1 MNLVNKVNK
10 FEGDQVRGVIEDL
23 VTVFEQTVSTDDR
36 RRLVLAT
43 WTVCTW
49 FPEEFDF
56 FPRLYIAS
64 AVRGSG
70 KSTCL
75 EVVNKVS
82 YLPISASS
90 ATEASIFRILDKGF
104 RTLLLDE
111 VDNMNLDQRGGLV
124 AILNTGH
131 QRDGFVIRCGD
142 SKQNFEP
149 QQYRAS
155 GFVAFAGLSGS
166 MMPTLLSRSI
176 QLNLVPAKPNKRLV
190 RVSKLDMRHVDSI
203 KERLES
209 LRQDHKFITSLREF
223 EPAELFH
230 NRTQDNWE
238 PLMKLAGLSGKDVST
253 KLFEAS
259 QMLEDEKSQDDD
271 DLKLIL
277 LSDIQK
283 IFEQQ
288 NIRKLTTS
296 QLINQL
302 VRLDDSQWSCYTRG
316 RPIDNR
322 QLTRLLRSF
331 GMKTERMKF
340 GDRTST
346 GYRIEQFYPVWD
358 VYLTAKA
365 SPK

>member
-1 MNLVNKVNK
+1 MNLVNKVNN
-10 FEGDQVRGVIEDL
+10 FEGARVREVIEDL
-23 VTVFEQTVSTDDR
+23 QTVFEQTVSTDDKH
-36 RRLVLAT
+36 RLVLAT
-43 WTVCTW
+43 WAACTW

-56 FPRLYIAS
+56 FPRLYVAS

-75 EVVNKVS
+75 EVLNKVS

-90 ATEASIFRILDKGF
+90 VTEASIFRILDRGF
-104 RTLLLDE
+104 RTMLLDE
-111 VDNMNLDQRGGLV
+111 VDNMNLDQKGGLV

-176 QLNLVPAKPNKRLV
+176 QLNLFPAKPNKRLV
-190 RVSKLDMRHVDSI
+190 RVSKIDMGFIDSI
-203 KERLES
+203 KERLET
-209 LRQDHKFITSLREF
+209 LRQNEEFIHSLREF

-238 PLMKLAGLSGKDVST
+238 PLMKLAGLSGEDVSS

-271 DLKLIL
+271 DLKLVL

-283 IFEQQ
+283 IFERQ
-288 NIRKLTTS
+288 NISKVTTS
-296 QLINQL
+296 QLINHL
-302 VRLDDSQWSCYTRG
+302 VRLDDSQWSCYNRG
-316 RPIDNR
+316 RPIDNH

-331 GMKTERMKF
+331 GMKTERMKVK
-340 GDRTST
+340 DRTST
-346 GYRIEQFYPVWD
+346 GYRIEQFYPVWG
-358 VYLTAKA
+358 VYLTAKD

>member
-1 MNLVNKVNK
+1 MNLVNKVNN
-10 FEGDQVRGVIEDL
+10 FEEDRVRGVIEDL
-23 VTVFEQTVSTDDR
+23 VTVFEQTVSTDDE
-36 RRLVLAT
+36 RRLVLAI
-43 WTVCTW
+43 WTACTW

-70 KSTCL
+70 KTTCL
-75 EVVNKVS
+75 EVLNKVS

-90 ATEASIFRILDKGF
+90 TTEAAIFRILDKGF

-111 VDNMNLDQRGGLV
+111 VDNMNLDQKGGLV

-142 SKQNFEP
+142 SKQKFEP

-176 QLNLVPAKPNKRLV
+176 QLNLFPAKPNQSLV
-190 RVSKLDMRHVDSI
+190 RVSKLDVGLIDSI

-209 LRQDHKFITSLREF
+209 LRQDQEFIASVRAF

-238 PLMKLAGLSGKDVST
+238 PLMKLAGLSGKDVSS

-259 QMLEDEKSQDDD
+259 RMLEDEKSLDDED
-271 DLKLIL
+271 VKIVL

-283 IFEQQ
+283 IFERQ
-288 NIRKLTTS
+288 NIKKLTTS
-296 QLINQL
+296 QLVNQL
-302 VRLDDSQWSCYTRG
+302 VCLDDSQWSCYNRG
-316 RPIDNR
+316 RPIDNH
-322 QLTRLLRSF
+322 QLTKLLRSF
-331 GMKTERMKF
+331 GVKTERIKV
-340 GDRTST
+340 GDRTTT
-346 GYRIEQFYPVWD
+346 GYRIEQFFRVWAL
-358 VYLTAKA
+358 YLTVEV

>member
-10 FEGDQVRGVIEDL
+10 FEGDRVRGVIEDL
-23 VTVFEQTVSTDDR
+23 QTVFEQTVSTDDKH
-36 RRLVLAT
+36 RLVLAT
-43 WTVCTW
+43 WAACTW

-75 EVVNKVS
+75 EVLNKVS
-82 YLPISASS
+82 CLPISASS
-90 ATEASIFRILDKGF
+90 MTEAAIFRVLDKEF

-111 VDNMNLDQRGGLV
+111 VDNMNLDQKGALV

-131 QRDGFVIRCGD
+131 QKDGFVIRCGD

-176 QLNLVPAKPNKRLV
+176 QLILFPAKPNQRLV
-190 RVSKLDMRHVDSI
+190 RVSKLDVGLIDSI

-209 LRQDHKFITSLREF
+209 LRQDHEFIASVREF
-223 EPAELFH
+223 EPAEMFH

-238 PLMKLAGLSGKDVST
+238 PLMKLAGLAGEDISS

-259 QMLEDEKSQDDD
+259 QMLEDEKSLDDED
-271 DLKLIL
+271 VKIVL

-283 IFEQQ
+283 IFERQ

-296 QLINQL
+296 QLVNQL
-302 VRLDDSQWSCYTRG
+302 VCLDDSQWSCYNRG
-316 RPIDNR
+316 RPVDNH
-322 QLTRLLRSF
+322 QLTSLLRSF
-331 GMKTERMKF
+331 RLKTERIKV
-340 GDRTST
+340 GDKTST
-346 GYRIEQFYPVWD
+346 GYRIEQFFPVWD
-358 VYLTAKA
+358 LYLTAKGP
-365 SPK
+365 PK